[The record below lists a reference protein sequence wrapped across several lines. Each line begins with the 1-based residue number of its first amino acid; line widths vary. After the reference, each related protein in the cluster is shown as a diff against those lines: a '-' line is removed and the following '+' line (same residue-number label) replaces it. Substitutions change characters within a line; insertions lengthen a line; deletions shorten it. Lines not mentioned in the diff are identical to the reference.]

1 MDPAS
6 FAALQQLIQQ
16 LASGGTPEQRQQR
29 EQIQEEL
36 KANSLRQQQYS
47 KEAAQEDSAAAVNAQ
62 MTQALEQLIPT
73 ISAGID
79 AAGTS
84 GSAMAALLSQDAAE
98 RASRQAAQLGLEA
111 AISYGQIANQASGN
125 NVSLLQ
131 IEDPVM
137 KNLLEALNIAKGAQT
152 SSTTKTSNTER
163 WNEVINQS
171 GISNTSSTSNTSNWQ
186 NNFQSGNTTTQ
197 TTGPSSSTTTT
208 SPNSTIN
215 NMGNR
220 GGLTTPSSY
229 SQGTR

>member
-1 MDPAS
+1 
-6 FAALQQLIQQ
+6 
-16 LASGGTPEQRQQR
+16 
-29 EQIQEEL
+29 
-36 KANSLRQQQYS
+36 
-47 KEAAQEDSAAAVNAQ
+47 
-62 MTQALEQLIPT
+62 MTQALE
-73 ISAGID
+73 SAYPYYFCGD
-79 AAGTS
+79 RCCWYLWT
-84 GSAMAALLSQDAAE
+84 AMAALLSQDAAE

-137 KNLLEALNIAKGAQT
+137 KNLLEALNIAKGAAT